1 MLILLVIIS
10 LSILILVHELG
21 HFLAAKFFGVKVEEF
36 GLGFPPRLFGKRV
49 GETVYSVNLLPFGG
63 FVKIFGEDGG
73 EKPPT
78 KESFASQP
86 VWRRS
91 IIILSG
97 VIMNIFLGWLVFS
110 MVFFIGAPEHLLIAD
125 VASESPAF
133 SANLKSGDVILEVE
147 HESQRLNDPIKSKDL
162 IDLVKQSPSG
172 LFLLKVMRGGEIIET
187 SLSGR
192 LTPPE
197 GQGSL
202 GVSLIDIG
210 FPAEPFFKSFIK
222 GFTSTVTMLG
232 LVTVGFFNFFSKLFV
247 SPEIIETIA
256 GPVGIIVLSAQAGS
270 LGLVY
275 LFQLMAFISLNLAIL
290 NLIPFPALDGG
301 RFLFLMIEK
310 IKGSPISDRIQI
322 ALNAAGFVALIIL
335 MVLVTIRDVS
345 KLIN

>member
-1 MLILLVIIS
+1 MIILLVIIS

-21 HFLAAKFFGVKVEEF
+21 HFLTAKFFGVKVEEF
-36 GLGFPPRLFGKRV
+36 GLGFPPRLFSKRV
-49 GETVYSVNLLPFGG
+49 GETTYSVNILPFGG
-63 FVKIFGEDGG
+63 FVKISGEDGD

-78 KESFASQP
+78 EESFVSQP

-91 IIILSG
+91 AIILAG
-97 VIMNIFLGWLVFS
+97 VFMNVFLGWLILS
-110 MVFFIGAPEHLLIAD
+110 MVFFVGAPEHLLIAD
-125 VASESPAF
+125 VAPESPAL
-133 SANLKSGDVILEVE
+133 SANLKSGDVILEAE
-147 HESQRLNDPIKSKDL
+147 HEGQRLSDPIKSSDL
-162 IDLVKQSPSG
+162 INLVNQSPSG
-172 LFLLKVMRGGEIIET
+172 LFLLKVMRGEEIIET

-197 GQGSL
+197 GQGPL
-202 GVSLIDIG
+202 GVSLVDVG
-210 FPAEPFFKSFIK
+210 FTSEPFFRSFIK
-222 GFTSTVTMLG
+222 GFISTFTMLG
-232 LVTVGFFNFFSKLFV
+232 LITVGFFNFFSKLFV

-256 GPVGIIVLSAQAGS
+256 GPVGIFALSAQAGS

-310 IKGSPISDRIQI
+310 IKGSPISRRIQLGLNATGFI
-322 ALNAAGFVALIIL
+322 ALIVL
-335 MVLVTIRDVS
+335 MILVTVRDIS